1 MMLLGCLM
9 TLAIACM
16 SYEIGIHL
24 SEEAEGIIVLA
35 LIACVLFGFLSLVLL
50 PWYLKSIVLFAL
62 LVSKLYF
69 PASTIRQ

>member
-1 MMLLGCLM
+1 MMLFGCLV
-9 TLAIACM
+9 TLAIACV

-35 LIACVLFGFLSLVLL
+35 LIGCILFGFLSLILL
-50 PWYLKSIVLFAL
+50 PWYLKSAVLLIL

-69 PASTIRQ
+69 PSSTIRQ